1 MNATNVKYEALIERI
16 KDWAESQQDI
26 RAVLIQ
32 GSYARQEKPADEW
45 SDLDLTIVSTTPDIY
60 ISTTEW
66 LQYLGKYWLTFV
78 EKTSDGNEMERR
90 VLFEDGLDVD
100 FAVYSNTTIQQMI
113 VHGLPEH
120 AKYTLSKGIR
130 ILVDKDGIINQIV
143 GIKIEKEEVE
153 PPSQQEYLE
162 LVNDFLYHY
171 IWTLK
176 KLKRKELWT
185 AKGCLDNYMKWKLL
199 KLIEWHSRAT
209 KGWNYDTWHAG
220 RFLEEW
226 ADPKVIQGL
235 RGSFSHYDH
244 DDILRALKETYKL
257 FRWLAIEVA
266 ERQSF
271 GFPFANEEMVL
282 KWAEKNLC

>member
-32 GSYARQEKPADEW
+32 GSYARQENPADEW

-60 ISTTEW
+60 ISTEW

-113 VHGLPEH
+113 VHGVPEH
-120 AKYTLSKGIR
+120 AKYTLSRGIR
-130 ILVDKDGIINQIV
+130 NLVHKDGIINQIV

-185 AKGCLDNYMKWKLL
+185 AKECLDNYMKWKLL

-235 RGSFSHYDH
+235 RGSF
-244 DDILRALKETYKL
+244 DD
-257 FRWLAIEVA
+257 V
-266 ERQSF
+266 
-271 GFPFANEEMVL
+271 
-282 KWAEKNLC
+282 